1 MSKQHLDAFA
11 LTARL
16 LEGLGLGERSRHVAG
31 LLMNAARAL
40 ARRLLRTASL
50 LEDARSAI
58 ACAGSVEEQ
67 VIVHDLAGRGENVE
81 RRADVDVA
89 LLVEGEVLA
98 REGAVFAL
106 GFVDDGDVR
115 CDPLFVDKPIEV
127 RRRAVG
133 RIGSEP
139 LGLDA
144 EAFSALAIGM

>member
-11 LTARL
+11 LTAGL
-16 LEGLGLGERSRHVAG
+16 LEGLGLGECTRHVAG
-31 LLMNAARAL
+31 LLINAAHDL
-40 ARRLLRTASL
+40 ARRLLRTASH
-50 LEDARSAI
+50 LEGTRRAI

-67 VIVHDLAGRGENVE
+67 VIVHDLAGRGEDLE

-106 GFVDDGDVR
+106 GLVDDGDVR
-115 CDPLFVDKPIEV
+115 RDLLVVDEPIEV
-127 RRRAVG
+127 RRRTVG